1 MFIYNVK
8 LNSNIL
14 IKLLIIILA
23 IIVISLACV
32 TIYRVFSTSTS
43 SINDESCMPNEDIQI
58 LNTR

>member
-43 SINDESCMPNEDIQI
+43 IINDESCMPNEDIQI